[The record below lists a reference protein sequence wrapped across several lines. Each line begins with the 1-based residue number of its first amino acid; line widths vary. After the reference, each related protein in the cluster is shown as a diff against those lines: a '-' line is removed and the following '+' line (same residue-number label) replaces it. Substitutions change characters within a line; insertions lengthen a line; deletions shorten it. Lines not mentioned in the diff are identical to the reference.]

1 MQWVVIRRRQGQ
13 QDRVGWEET
22 QKWQASRSILGHLDN
37 GAILGLLANTAS
49 RFYSSNLDFS
59 LGSFII
65 YSAMSANYFLLF
77 HKCNKYDLKVSQHQE
92 GKRVLRYLEPK
103 VPLSSNVIALEN
115 VAT

>member
-22 QKWQASRSILGHLDN
+22 QKWQASRSILGHPDN